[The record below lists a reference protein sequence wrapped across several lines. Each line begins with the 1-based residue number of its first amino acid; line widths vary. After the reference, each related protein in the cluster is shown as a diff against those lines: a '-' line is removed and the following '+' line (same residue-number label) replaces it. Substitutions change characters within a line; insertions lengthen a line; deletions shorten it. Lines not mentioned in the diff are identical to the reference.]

1 MEIHIMAIDLEII
14 NEITTKAKQ
23 EDNRIVGIEGQKEII
38 DIVMKKIE
46 CLRIKYNRYM
56 LSLNGFMIHKLL
68 IN

>member
-46 CLRIKYNRYM
+46 CLRIK
-56 LSLNGFMIHKLL
+56 I
-68 IN
+68 